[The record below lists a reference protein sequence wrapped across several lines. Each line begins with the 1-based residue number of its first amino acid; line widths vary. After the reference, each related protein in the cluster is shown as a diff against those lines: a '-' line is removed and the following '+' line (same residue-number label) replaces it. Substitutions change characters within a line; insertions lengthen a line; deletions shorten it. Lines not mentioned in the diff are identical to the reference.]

1 MCHAC
6 MTFSQAFLL
15 WINAMPL
22 RADQT
27 FGMKMFNLTWWHSF
41 AFPLWVERKASCLVK
56 LANIS
61 STIKGYHFYFNSSN
75 FREILE
81 CVLEL
86 GNKHSRN
93 AMTVL
98 STKGKTIGHVPEALA
113 KILTLEMAKETTLS
127 LKAEVTG

>member
-1 MCHAC
+1 MNKRHATPSGSNIRNENVQSHL
-6 MTFSQAFLL
+6 MTFLC
-15 WINAMPL
+15 
-22 RADQT
+22 
-27 FGMKMFNLTWWHSF
+27 
-41 AFPLWVERKASCLVK
+41 FPSLSGK
-56 LANIS
+56 
-61 STIKGYHFYFNSSN
+61 KGYHFYFNSSN

-113 KILTLEMAKETTLS
+113 KILTPEMVKETTLS

>member
-93 AMTVL
+93 AITVL
-98 STKGKTIGHVPEALA
+98 STKGKTIRHVPEALA
-113 KILTLEMAKETTLS
+113 KILTPEMAKETTLS
-127 LKAEVTG
+127 LKAEVIG